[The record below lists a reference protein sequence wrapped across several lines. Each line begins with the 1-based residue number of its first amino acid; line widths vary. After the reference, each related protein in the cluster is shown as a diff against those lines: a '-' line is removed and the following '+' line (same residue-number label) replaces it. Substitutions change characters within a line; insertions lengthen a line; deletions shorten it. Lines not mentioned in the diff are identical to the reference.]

1 MARKTLTAV
10 IAVIATFAILSAM
23 LAGCGTKTPEERF
36 EEGRSDSSVVT
47 TDGAKILQEKTISLL
62 KENDIEVLNSYVSAR
77 FLDGEPLITFVAM
90 VTEKDGGKPTLKCYS
105 VRTDF
110 NGPIASAF
118 GYCSNYISV
127 HGDMLY
133 IREYFE
139 YANYDL
145 QGEDIIV
152 TE

>member
-10 IAVIATFAILSAM
+10 IAVIAILSILSAM

-47 TDGAKILQEKTISLL
+47 TDGAKILQEKVTELL
-62 KENDIEVLNSYVSAR
+62 KEKNVTVDDSYVSSR
-77 FLDGEPLITFVAM
+77 FLDGIPYIAFTAL
-90 VTEKDGGKPTLKCYS
+90 VTGEDGKEVKSYS
-105 VRTDF
+105 IETEYD
-110 NGPIASAF
+110 GPIASAF
-118 GYCSNYISV
+118 AYSSNYISV
-127 HGDMLY
+127 YGDMLY